1 MSTRVA
7 MLMLFA
13 VATPWAQQSPVSDSG
28 EIPVVVLP
36 FANISGAPADEWLS
50 VGIAETIRVDVS
62 TAPGFISLSPENV
75 EQAQSAWVVSGA
87 FQRVNDSIRITAQLD
102 DGDGRTIRTAIIDGL
117 LSELFALQDLIV
129 AELGIADLS
138 DEKPREARIGTAPRM
153 DELSPNS
160 TGSID
165 SAIPAAAEVV
175 AAGGFAMAGVAI
187 DPPPPIAPAVQSRN
201 SSGQATVRAIRL
213 DAPIVMDGLLTEA
226 VYEEVPAITGF
237 IQQEP
242 VEGQPATER
251 TEAWVLFDDENIYI
265 SARCWQSRMDQV
277 VANEMRR
284 DEIFRNDNF
293 AIVFD
298 TFHDQRTGVL
308 FRANP
313 IGALMDMEF
322 TEEPTFN
329 IDWNTV
335 WDVRTEYFDG
345 GWTVEFVIPF
355 RSLRY
360 PAGAGRSWGINLGRT
375 VLSKNERSFLTL
387 IPASLSSR
395 GFTTAAYAGNLVGL
409 EVPDDSINI
418 DVKPYAIGGLTSDL
432 SMPNPIENQLSGDA
446 GVDLKYKITQ
456 SLTADFTVNTDF
468 AQVEV
473 DEQQVNLT
481 RFSLFFP
488 EKREFFLEGKG
499 LFEFAGGRGFSGGGS
514 SAYRRGRQGTN
525 TPVLFFSRRIGLE
538 NGRVIPIRAGG
549 RLTGK
554 MGPFSIGALSIQT
567 EGAGTIDLPST
578 NYSVL
583 RIKRDVLRRSSIGG
597 VFTGRSASTVSQG
610 SNQAYGVDGVFT
622 FYDNVNLNAYIAKT
636 QTGGLVGDDL
646 SYRGQFNYAGDRYG
660 LQLEQL
666 SVGANF
672 NPEIGFVRR
681 HDFRRSFGSARFSP
695 RLRRWESIR
704 KLSWD
709 ASLDYTT
716 DGAGL
721 LETRVQSGVF
731 GVEFENSDEFFIDQ
745 SLNYEFLKA
754 PFEISPGISIP
765 VGGYEFANTR
775 FGYAFGPQR
784 TFSGNAS
791 VEYGT
796 FFGGNKTSVTLIRP
810 RVEITPQISLEPIM
824 SLNWLDLPQGVFATT
839 LVSSRVTYTLT
850 PRFFV
855 GALVQYNS
863 SGRSVGTNARLRWEY
878 QPGSELFVV
887 YTEERDTLSLMPER
901 STLLRNRGLVVKLT
915 RLFRF

>member
-1 MSTRVA
+1 MSTRVFA
-7 MLMLFA
+7 LMMLA
-13 VATPWAQQSPVSDSG
+13 VATTWAQEVPVSEG
-28 EIPVVVLP
+28 KETAVVVLP
-36 FANISGAPADEWLS
+36 FTNISGAPADDWLS
-50 VGIAETIRVDVS
+50 VGIAESIRVDVS
-62 TAPGFISLSPENV
+62 AASGFISLTSTDIDQV
-75 EQAQSAWVVSGA
+75 QSAWVVSGA
-87 FQRVNDSIRITAQLD
+87 FQRIDDRLRITVQLTD
-102 DGDGRTIRTAIIDGL
+102 TDGRTIRAATVDGAF
-117 LSELFALQDLIV
+117 SELFALQDQIV
-129 AELGIADLS
+129 VELG
-138 DEKPREARIGTAPRM
+138 
-153 DELSPNS
+153 
-160 TGSID
+160 
-165 SAIPAAAEVV
+165 
-175 AAGGFAMAGVAI
+175 MAGLSATNLSETPIGALADAEGALAGRAI
-187 DPPPPIAPAVQSRN
+187 DPAAPVPPAVESRN
-201 SSGQATVRAIRL
+201 STGQATVRAVRL
-213 DAPIVMDGLLTEA
+213 DVPIVMDGLLTEP
-226 VYEEVPAITGF
+226 VYREVPAITGF

-251 TEAWVLFDDENIYI
+251 TEAWIFFDDENIYI

-308 FRANP
+308 FRTSP
-313 IGALMDMEF
+313 IGALMEMEF

-329 IDWNTV
+329 LDWNTV
-335 WDVRTEYFDG
+335 WDVRTAYFDG

-360 PAGAGRSWGINLGRT
+360 PAGVGRSWGINLGRT

-409 EVPDDSINI
+409 EVPDESINI
-418 DVKPYAIGGLTSDL
+418 DVKPYAISGLTSDFSTPSPL
-432 SMPNPIENQLSGDA
+432 ENQLSGDA
-446 GVDLKYKITQ
+446 GVDVKYKITQ

-514 SAYRRGRQGTN
+514 SAYQRGRQVTN

-538 NGRVIPIRAGG
+538 NGRVIPIRGGG

-554 MGPFSIGALSIQT
+554 VGPYSIGALNIQT
-567 EGAGTIDLPST
+567 EGDGTIDLPST

-583 RIKRDVLRRSSIGG
+583 RIKRDVLRRSSVGG
-597 VFTGRSASTVSQG
+597 VFTGRSASQVSQG

-622 FYDNVNLNAYIAKT
+622 FYDNVNLNAYLAKT
-636 QTGGLVGDDL
+636 QTAGLVGDDL

-681 HDFRRSFGSARFSP
+681 YDFRRSFGSARFSP
-695 RLRRWESIR
+695 RLRRWESVR
-704 KLSWD
+704 KLSWE

-716 DGAGL
+716 DGAGF
-721 LETRVQSGVF
+721 LETRVQSGIF
-731 GVEFENSDEFFIDQ
+731 GIEFESSDEFFIDH

-765 VGGYEFANTR
+765 VGGYEFNNTR
-775 FGYAFGPQR
+775 LGYAFGPQR
-784 TFSGNAS
+784 LFSGNAS

-796 FFGGNKTSVTLIRP
+796 FFGGDKTSVTLIRP
-810 RVEITPQISLEPIM
+810 RVEITPQVSLEPIM
-824 SLNWLDLPQGVFATT
+824 SLNWLDLPQGEFSTT

-887 YTEERDTLSLMPER
+887 YTEERDTLSLRPER
-901 STLLRNRGLVVKLT
+901 TTLLRNRGLVVKLT

>member
-1 MSTRVA
+1 MSTRVVA
-7 MLMLFA
+7 LMMLA
-13 VATPWAQQSPVSDSG
+13 VATTWAQELPVSDG
-28 EIPVVVLP
+28 EDTPVVILP
-36 FANISGAPADEWLS
+36 FTNISGAPADDWLS
-50 VGIAETIRVDVS
+50 VGIAESIRVDVS
-62 TAPGFISLSPENV
+62 AASGFISLTSTDV
-75 EQAQSAWVVSGA
+75 EQVQSAWVVSGA
-87 FQRVNDSIRITAQLD
+87 FQRVSDRLRITVQLTD
-102 DGDGRTIRTAIIDGL
+102 ADGRTIRAATLDGSF
-117 LSELFALQDLIV
+117 SELFALQDQIIV
-129 AELGIADLS
+129 ELGMADLS
-138 DEKPREARIGTAPRM
+138 ATNLSETPIGALADP
-153 DELSPNS
+153 EGFAS
-160 TGSID
+160 
-165 SAIPAAAEVV
+165 
-175 AAGGFAMAGVAI
+175 GGFSLTSPAI
-187 DPPPPIAPAVQSRN
+187 DPPAPIPPAVESRN
-201 SSGQATVRAIRL
+201 STGQATVRAIRL
-213 DAPIVMDGLLTEA
+213 NAPIVMDGLLTEA
-226 VYEEVPAITGF
+226 VYTEVPAITGF

-242 VEGQPATER
+242 MEGQLATER
-251 TEAWVLFDDENIYI
+251 TEAWILFDDENIYI

-308 FRANP
+308 FRTSP
-313 IGALMDMEF
+313 IGALMEMEF

-329 IDWNTV
+329 LDWNTV
-335 WDVRTEYFDG
+335 WDVRTAYFDG

-360 PAGAGRSWGINLGRT
+360 PAGVGRSWGVNLGRT

-409 EVPDDSINI
+409 EVPDESINI
-418 DVKPYAIGGLTSDL
+418 DVKPYAISGLTSDFSTL
-432 SMPNPIENQLSGDA
+432 SPVENQLSGDA
-446 GVDLKYKITQ
+446 GVDIKYKITQ

-514 SAYRRGRQGTN
+514 SAYRRGRQATN

-538 NGRVIPIRAGG
+538 NGRVIPIRGG
-549 RLTGK
+549 ARLTGK
-554 MGPFSIGALSIQT
+554 VGPYSIGALNIQT
-567 EGAGTIDLPST
+567 EGDGTIELPST

-583 RIKRDVLRRSSIGG
+583 RIKRDVLRRSSVGG
-597 VFTGRSASTVSQG
+597 VFTGRSVSQVSQG

-622 FYDNVNLNAYIAKT
+622 FYDNVNLNAYLAKT
-636 QTGGLVGDDL
+636 QTAGLVGDDL
-646 SYRGQFNYAGDRYG
+646 SYRGQFNYAADRYG

-681 HDFRRSFGSARFSP
+681 YDFRRSFGSARFSP
-695 RLRRWESIR
+695 RLVRWESIR
-704 KLSWD
+704 KLSWE

-731 GVEFENSDEFFIDQ
+731 GIEFENSDEFFVDH

-765 VGGYEFANTR
+765 VGGYEFNNTR
-775 FGYAFGPQR
+775 LGYAFGPQR
-784 TFSGNAS
+784 LFSGNAS

-810 RVEITPQISLEPIM
+810 RVEVTPQVSLEPMM
-824 SLNWLDLPQGVFATT
+824 SLNWLDLPQGEFSTT

-887 YTEERDTLSLMPER
+887 YTEARDTLSLRPER
-901 STLLRNRGLVVKLT
+901 TTLLRNRGLAVKLT

>member
-824 SLNWLDLPQGVFATT
+824 SLNWLDLPQGAFVTT

>member
-308 FRANP
+308 FRASP

-360 PAGAGRSWGINLGRT
+360 PAGLGRLWGINLGRT

-432 SMPNPIENQLSGDA
+432 SMPNPVENQISGDA
-446 GVDLKYKITQ
+446 GVDLNYKITQ

-473 DEQQVNLT
+473 DEQQVNLS

-525 TPVLFFSRRIGLE
+525 TPVLFFSRRIGFE
-538 NGRVIPIRAGG
+538 NGRVIPIRGGG

-583 RIKRDVLRRSSIGG
+583 RIKRDVFRRSSIGG

-672 NPEIGFVRR
+672 NPEVGFVRR

-704 KLSWD
+704 KLSWE

-716 DGAGL
+716 DGVGL

-765 VGGYEFANTR
+765 VGGYEFNNTR

-784 TFSGNAS
+784 TFSGNVS

-810 RVEITPQISLEPIM
+810 RVEITPQFSLEPVM
-824 SLNWLDLPQGVFATT
+824 SLNWLDLPQGAFTTT

-855 GALVQYNS
+855 GALIQYNS

-887 YTEERDTLSLMPER
+887 YTEERDTLSLRPER

>member
-1 MSTRVA
+1 MSARVVA
-7 MLMLFA
+7 FVMFA
-13 VATPWAQQSPVSDSG
+13 VATAWAQEAPGSG
-28 EIPVVVLP
+28 GDDIPVVVLS
-36 FANISGAPADEWLS
+36 FSNISGEPADEWLIA
-50 VGIAETIRVDVS
+50 GIAETIRVDVS
-62 TAPGFISLSPENV
+62 IVPGFVSLASTDV
-75 EQAQSAWVVSGA
+75 EQFQSAWIVSGS
-87 FQRVNDSIRITAQLD
+87 FQRVGDSIRITAQLSD
-102 DGDGRTIRTAIIDGL
+102 ADGRTIRAARVDGL
-117 LSELFALQDLIV
+117 LSEIFALQDQIV

-138 DEKPREARIGTAPRM
+138 EVHRGERSAGTAPRR
-153 DELSPNS
+153 DEPLSNLGGLIDGAIS
-160 TGSID
+160 ADVEHLATGGLS
-165 SAIPAAAEVV
+165 V
-175 AAGGFAMAGVAI
+175 AGSAI
-187 DPPPPIAPAVQSRN
+187 DPPAPIPPAVESRN

-213 DAPIVMDGLLTEA
+213 DSPIVMDGLLTEA
-226 VYEEVPAITGF
+226 VYTEVSAITGF
-237 IQQEP
+237 LQQEP

-308 FRANP
+308 FRASP

-329 IDWNTV
+329 IDWNAV
-335 WDVRTEYFDG
+335 WDVRTAYFDG

-360 PAGAGRSWGINLGRT
+360 PASVGRSWGINLGRT
-375 VLSKNERSFLTL
+375 ILSKNERSFLTL

-418 DVKPYAIGGLTSDL
+418 DVKPYAISGLTSDL
-432 SMPNPIENQLSGDA
+432 SMPSSVENQVSGDA

-456 SLTADFTVNTDF
+456 SMTADFTVNTDF

-525 TPVLFFSRRIGLE
+525 TPVVFFSRRIGLE
-538 NGRVIPIRAGG
+538 NGRVIPIRGGG

-554 MGPFSIGALSIQT
+554 LGPYSIGALNIQT
-567 EGAGTIDLPST
+567 EGDGTIDLPST
-578 NYSVL
+578 NYSVF

-597 VFTGRSASTVSQG
+597 IFTGRSDSKMSQG
-610 SNQAYGVDGVFT
+610 TNQAYGVDGVFT
-622 FYDNVNLNAYIAKT
+622 FYDNLNLNAYMAKT
-636 QTGGLVGDDL
+636 QTAGLVGDDL

-660 LQLEQL
+660 LQLERL

-681 HDFRRSFGSARFSP
+681 YDFRRSFASARFSP

-704 KLSWD
+704 KLSWE

-731 GVEFENSDEFFIDQ
+731 GVEFENSDEFFVDQ
-745 SLNYEFLKA
+745 SLNYEFLKL

-765 VGGYEFANTR
+765 VGGYQFNNTR
-775 FGYAFGPQR
+775 LGYALGPQR
-784 TFSGNAS
+784 LLSGNAS

-810 RVEITPQISLEPIM
+810 RVEITPQVSLEPMM
-824 SLNWLDLPQGVFATT
+824 SLNWLDLPQGEFSTT

-887 YTEERDTLSLMPER
+887 YTEERDTLSLRPER
-901 STLLRNRGLVVKLT
+901 TTLLRNRGLVVKIT
-915 RLFRF
+915 KLFRF

>member
-1 MSTRVA
+1 MSTRVVA
-7 MLMLFA
+7 LMMLA
-13 VATPWAQQSPVSDSG
+13 VATTWAQEVPVSEG
-28 EIPVVVLP
+28 KETAVVVLP
-36 FANISGAPADEWLS
+36 FTNISGAPADDWLS
-50 VGIAETIRVDVS
+50 VGIAESIRVDVS
-62 TAPGFISLSPENV
+62 AASGFISLTSTDIDQV
-75 EQAQSAWVVSGA
+75 QSAWVVSGA
-87 FQRVNDSIRITAQLD
+87 FQRIDDRLRITVQLTD
-102 DGDGRTIRTAIIDGL
+102 ADGRTIRAATVDGAF
-117 LSELFALQDLIV
+117 SELFALQDQIV
-129 AELGIADLS
+129 VELG
-138 DEKPREARIGTAPRM
+138 
-153 DELSPNS
+153 
-160 TGSID
+160 
-165 SAIPAAAEVV
+165 
-175 AAGGFAMAGVAI
+175 MAGLSATNLSETPIGALADAEGALAGRAI
-187 DPPPPIAPAVQSRN
+187 DPAAPVPPAVESRN
-201 SSGQATVRAIRL
+201 STGQATVRAVRL
-213 DAPIVMDGLLTEA
+213 DVPIVMDGLLTEP
-226 VYEEVPAITGF
+226 VYREVPAITGF

-251 TEAWVLFDDENIYI
+251 TEAWIFFDDENIYI

-308 FRANP
+308 FRTSP
-313 IGALMDMEF
+313 IGALMEMEF

-329 IDWNTV
+329 LDWNTV
-335 WDVRTEYFDG
+335 WDVRTAYFDG

-360 PAGAGRSWGINLGRT
+360 PAGVGRSWGINLGRT

-409 EVPDDSINI
+409 EVPDESINI
-418 DVKPYAIGGLTSDL
+418 DVKPYAISGLTSDFSTPSPL
-432 SMPNPIENQLSGDA
+432 ENQLSGDA
-446 GVDLKYKITQ
+446 GVDVKYKITQ

-514 SAYRRGRQGTN
+514 SAYQRGRQVTN

-538 NGRVIPIRAGG
+538 NGRVIPIRGGG

-554 MGPFSIGALSIQT
+554 VGPYSIGALNIQT
-567 EGAGTIDLPST
+567 EGDGTIDLPST

-583 RIKRDVLRRSSIGG
+583 RIKRDVLRRSSVGG
-597 VFTGRSASTVSQG
+597 VFTGRSASQVSQG

-622 FYDNVNLNAYIAKT
+622 FYDNVNLNAYLAKT
-636 QTGGLVGDDL
+636 QTAGLVGDDL

-681 HDFRRSFGSARFSP
+681 SDFRRSFGSARFSP
-695 RLRRWESIR
+695 RLRRWESVR
-704 KLSWD
+704 KLSWE

-721 LETRVQSGVF
+721 LETRVQSGIF
-731 GVEFENSDEFFIDQ
+731 GIEFESSDEFFVDH

-765 VGGYEFANTR
+765 VGGYEFNNTR
-775 FGYAFGPQR
+775 LGYAFGPQR
-784 TFSGNAS
+784 LFSGNAS

-796 FFGGNKTSVTLIRP
+796 FFGGDKTSVTLIRP
-810 RVEITPQISLEPIM
+810 RVEITPQVSLEPIM
-824 SLNWLDLPQGVFATT
+824 SLNWLDLPQGKFSTT

-887 YTEERDTLSLMPER
+887 YTEERDTLSLRPER
-901 STLLRNRGLVVKLT
+901 TTLLRNRGLVVKLT

>member
-1 MSTRVA
+1 MSTRVFA
-7 MLMLFA
+7 LMMLA
-13 VATPWAQQSPVSDSG
+13 VATTWAQEVPVSEG
-28 EIPVVVLP
+28 EDTAVVVLP
-36 FANISGAPADEWLS
+36 FTNISGAPADDWLS
-50 VGIAETIRVDVS
+50 VGIAESIRVDVS
-62 TAPGFISLSPENV
+62 AAYGFISLTSTDIDQV
-75 EQAQSAWVVSGA
+75 QSAWVVSGA
-87 FQRVNDSIRITAQLD
+87 FQRIDDRLRITVQLTDTDGRSIRAATLD
-102 DGDGRTIRTAIIDGL
+102 GAF
-117 LSELFALQDLIV
+117 SELFALQDQIV
-129 AELGIADLS
+129 IELG
-138 DEKPREARIGTAPRM
+138 
-153 DELSPNS
+153 
-160 TGSID
+160 
-165 SAIPAAAEVV
+165 
-175 AAGGFAMAGVAI
+175 MAGLSATNLSETPIGALADAEGALAGRAI
-187 DPPPPIAPAVQSRN
+187 DPAAPVPPAVESRN
-201 SSGQATVRAIRL
+201 STGQATVRAVRL
-213 DAPIVMDGLLTEA
+213 DVPIVMDGLLTEP
-226 VYEEVPAITGF
+226 VYREVPAITGF

-251 TEAWVLFDDENIYI
+251 TEAWIFFDDENIYI

-308 FRANP
+308 FRTSP
-313 IGALMDMEF
+313 IGALMEMEF

-329 IDWNTV
+329 LDWNTV
-335 WDVRTEYFDG
+335 WDVRTAYFDG

-360 PAGAGRSWGINLGRT
+360 PAGVGRSWGINLGRT

-409 EVPDDSINI
+409 EVPDESINI
-418 DVKPYAIGGLTSDL
+418 DVKPYAISGLTSDFSTPSPL
-432 SMPNPIENQLSGDA
+432 ENQLSGDA
-446 GVDLKYKITQ
+446 GVDVKYKITQ

-514 SAYRRGRQGTN
+514 SAYQRGRQVTN

-538 NGRVIPIRAGG
+538 NGRVVPIRGGG

-554 MGPFSIGALSIQT
+554 VGPYSIGALNIQT
-567 EGAGTIDLPST
+567 EGDGTIDLPST
-578 NYSVL
+578 NYSVV
-583 RIKRDVLRRSSIGG
+583 RIKRDVLRRSSVGG
-597 VFTGRSASTVSQG
+597 VFTGRSASQVSQG

-622 FYDNVNLNAYIAKT
+622 FYDNVNLNAYLAKT
-636 QTGGLVGDDL
+636 QTAGLVGDDL

-681 HDFRRSFGSARFSP
+681 YDFRRSFGSARFSP
-695 RLRRWESIR
+695 RLRRWESVR
-704 KLSWD
+704 KLSWE

-731 GVEFENSDEFFIDQ
+731 GIEFENSDEFFVDH

-765 VGGYEFANTR
+765 VGGYEFNNTR
-775 FGYAFGPQR
+775 LGYAFGPQR
-784 TFSGNAS
+784 LFSGNAS

-796 FFGGNKTSVTLIRP
+796 FFGGDKTSVTLIRP
-810 RVEITPQISLEPIM
+810 RVEITPQVSLEPIM
-824 SLNWLDLPQGVFATT
+824 SLNWLDLPQGKFSTT

-887 YTEERDTLSLMPER
+887 YTEERDTLSLRPER
-901 STLLRNRGLVVKLT
+901 TTLLRNRGLVVKLT

>member
-1 MSTRVA
+1 MSTRVFA
-7 MLMLFA
+7 LMMLA
-13 VATPWAQQSPVSDSG
+13 VATTWAQEVPVSEG
-28 EIPVVVLP
+28 KETAVVVLP
-36 FANISGAPADEWLS
+36 FTNISGAPADDWLS
-50 VGIAETIRVDVS
+50 VGIAESIRVDVS
-62 TAPGFISLSPENV
+62 AASGFISLTSTDIDQV
-75 EQAQSAWVVSGA
+75 QSAWVVSGA
-87 FQRVNDSIRITAQLD
+87 FQRIDDRLRITVQLTD
-102 DGDGRTIRTAIIDGL
+102 TDGRTIRAATLDGTF
-117 LSELFALQDLIV
+117 SELFALQDQIV
-129 AELGIADLS
+129 IELG
-138 DEKPREARIGTAPRM
+138 
-153 DELSPNS
+153 
-160 TGSID
+160 
-165 SAIPAAAEVV
+165 
-175 AAGGFAMAGVAI
+175 MAGLSATNLSETPIGALADAEGALAGRAI
-187 DPPPPIAPAVQSRN
+187 DPPAPVPPAVESRN
-201 SSGQATVRAIRL
+201 STGQATVRAVRL
-213 DAPIVMDGLLTEA
+213 DVPIVMDGLLTEP
-226 VYEEVPAITGF
+226 VYREVPAITGF

-251 TEAWVLFDDENIYI
+251 TEAWIFFDDENIYI

-308 FRANP
+308 FRTSP
-313 IGALMDMEF
+313 IGALMEMEF

-329 IDWNTV
+329 LDWNTV
-335 WDVRTEYFDG
+335 WDVRTAYFDG

-360 PAGAGRSWGINLGRT
+360 PAGVGRSWGINLGRT

-409 EVPDDSINI
+409 EVPDESINI
-418 DVKPYAIGGLTSDL
+418 DVKPYAISGLTSDFSTPSPL
-432 SMPNPIENQLSGDA
+432 ENQLSGDA
-446 GVDLKYKITQ
+446 GVDVKYKITQ

-514 SAYRRGRQGTN
+514 SAYQRGRQVTN

-538 NGRVIPIRAGG
+538 NGRVVPIRGGG

-554 MGPFSIGALSIQT
+554 VGPYSIGALNIQT
-567 EGAGTIDLPST
+567 EGDGTIDLPST
-578 NYSVL
+578 NYSVV
-583 RIKRDVLRRSSIGG
+583 RIKRDVLRRSSVGG
-597 VFTGRSASTVSQG
+597 VFTGRSASQVSQG

-622 FYDNVNLNAYIAKT
+622 FYDNVNLNAYLAKT
-636 QTGGLVGDDL
+636 QTAGLVGDDL

-681 HDFRRSFGSARFSP
+681 SDFRRSFGSARFSP
-695 RLRRWESIR
+695 RLRRWESVR
-704 KLSWD
+704 KLSWE

-721 LETRVQSGVF
+721 LETRVQSGIF
-731 GVEFENSDEFFIDQ
+731 GIEFENSDEFFVDH

-765 VGGYEFANTR
+765 VGGYEFNNTR
-775 FGYAFGPQR
+775 LGYALGPQR
-784 TFSGNAS
+784 LFSGNAS

-796 FFGGNKTSVTLIRP
+796 FFGGDKTSVTLIRP
-810 RVEITPQISLEPIM
+810 RVEITPQVSLEPIM
-824 SLNWLDLPQGVFATT
+824 SLNWLDLPQGKFSTT

-887 YTEERDTLSLMPER
+887 YTEERDTLSLRPER
-901 STLLRNRGLVVKLT
+901 TTLLRNRGLVVKLT

>member
-1 MSTRVA
+1 MSTRVFA
-7 MLMLFA
+7 LMMLA
-13 VATPWAQQSPVSDSG
+13 VATTWAQEVPVSEG
-28 EIPVVVLP
+28 KETAVVVLP
-36 FANISGAPADEWLS
+36 FTNISGAPADDWLS
-50 VGIAETIRVDVS
+50 VGIAESIRVDVS
-62 TAPGFISLSPENV
+62 AASGFISLTSTDIDQV
-75 EQAQSAWVVSGA
+75 QSAWVVSGA
-87 FQRVNDSIRITAQLD
+87 FQRIDDRLRITVQLTD
-102 DGDGRTIRTAIIDGL
+102 TDGRTIRAATLDGAF
-117 LSELFALQDLIV
+117 SELFALQDQIV
-129 AELGIADLS
+129 IELG
-138 DEKPREARIGTAPRM
+138 
-153 DELSPNS
+153 
-160 TGSID
+160 
-165 SAIPAAAEVV
+165 
-175 AAGGFAMAGVAI
+175 MAGLSATNLSETPIGALADAEGALAGRAI
-187 DPPPPIAPAVQSRN
+187 DPAAPVPPAVESRN
-201 SSGQATVRAIRL
+201 STGQATVRAVRL
-213 DAPIVMDGLLTEA
+213 DVPIVMDGLLTEP
-226 VYEEVPAITGF
+226 VYREVPAITGF

-251 TEAWVLFDDENIYI
+251 TEAWIFFDDENIYI

-308 FRANP
+308 FRTSP
-313 IGALMDMEF
+313 IGALMEMEF

-329 IDWNTV
+329 LDWNTV
-335 WDVRTEYFDG
+335 WDVRTAYFDG

-360 PAGAGRSWGINLGRT
+360 PAGVGRSWGINLGRT

-409 EVPDDSINI
+409 EVPDESINI
-418 DVKPYAIGGLTSDL
+418 DVKPYAISGLTSDFSTPSPL
-432 SMPNPIENQLSGDA
+432 ENQLSGDA
-446 GVDLKYKITQ
+446 GVDVKYKITQ

-514 SAYRRGRQGTN
+514 SAYQRGRQVTN

-538 NGRVIPIRAGG
+538 NGRVIPIRGGG

-554 MGPFSIGALSIQT
+554 VGPYSIGALNIQT
-567 EGAGTIDLPST
+567 EGDGTIDLPST

-583 RIKRDVLRRSSIGG
+583 RIKRDVLRRSSVGG
-597 VFTGRSASTVSQG
+597 VFTGRSASQVSQG

-622 FYDNVNLNAYIAKT
+622 FYDNVNLNAYLAKT
-636 QTGGLVGDDL
+636 QTAGLVGDDL

-681 HDFRRSFGSARFSP
+681 YDFRRSFGSARFSP
-695 RLRRWESIR
+695 RLRRWESVR
-704 KLSWD
+704 KLSWE

-721 LETRVQSGVF
+721 LETRVQSGIF
-731 GVEFENSDEFFIDQ
+731 GIEFESSDEFFVDH

-765 VGGYEFANTR
+765 VGGYEFNNTR
-775 FGYAFGPQR
+775 LGYAFGPQR
-784 TFSGNAS
+784 LFSGNAS

-796 FFGGNKTSVTLIRP
+796 FFGGDKTSVTLIRP
-810 RVEITPQISLEPIM
+810 RVEITPQVSLEPIM
-824 SLNWLDLPQGVFATT
+824 SLNWLDLPQGKFSTT

-887 YTEERDTLSLMPER
+887 YTEERDTLSLRPER
-901 STLLRNRGLVVKLT
+901 TTLLRNRGLVVKLT

>member
-1 MSTRVA
+1 MSTRVFA
-7 MLMLFA
+7 LMMLA
-13 VATPWAQQSPVSDSG
+13 VATTWAQEVPVSEG
-28 EIPVVVLP
+28 EDTAVVVLP
-36 FANISGAPADEWLS
+36 FTNISGAPADDWLS
-50 VGIAETIRVDVS
+50 VGIAESIRVDVS
-62 TAPGFISLSPENV
+62 AASGFISLTSTDIDQV
-75 EQAQSAWVVSGA
+75 QSAWVVSGA
-87 FQRVNDSIRITAQLD
+87 FQRIDDRLRITVQLTD
-102 DGDGRTIRTAIIDGL
+102 TDGRTIRAATLDGAF
-117 LSELFALQDLIV
+117 SELFALQDQIV
-129 AELGIADLS
+129 VELG
-138 DEKPREARIGTAPRM
+138 R
-153 DELSPNS
+153 
-160 TGSID
+160 
-165 SAIPAAAEVV
+165 
-175 AAGGFAMAGVAI
+175 AGVSATNLSETPIGALADAEGALAGRAI
-187 DPPPPIAPAVQSRN
+187 DPAAPVPPAVESRN
-201 SSGQATVRAIRL
+201 STGQATVRAVRL
-213 DAPIVMDGLLTEA
+213 DVPIVMDGLLTEP
-226 VYEEVPAITGF
+226 VYREVPAITGF

-251 TEAWVLFDDENIYI
+251 TEAWIFFDDENIYI

-308 FRANP
+308 FRTSP
-313 IGALMDMEF
+313 IGALMEMEF

-329 IDWNTV
+329 LDWNTV
-335 WDVRTEYFDG
+335 WDVRTAYFDG

-360 PAGAGRSWGINLGRT
+360 PAGVGRSWGINLGRT

-409 EVPDDSINI
+409 EVPDESINI
-418 DVKPYAIGGLTSDL
+418 DVKPYAISGLTSDFSTPSPL
-432 SMPNPIENQLSGDA
+432 ENQLSGDA
-446 GVDLKYKITQ
+446 GVDVKYKITQ

-514 SAYRRGRQGTN
+514 SAYQRGRQVTN

-538 NGRVIPIRAGG
+538 NGRVVPIRGGG

-554 MGPFSIGALSIQT
+554 VGPYSIGALNIQT
-567 EGAGTIDLPST
+567 EGDGTIDLPST

-583 RIKRDVLRRSSIGG
+583 RIKRDVLRRSSVGG
-597 VFTGRSASTVSQG
+597 VFTGRSASQVSQG

-622 FYDNVNLNAYIAKT
+622 FYDNVNLNAYLAKT
-636 QTGGLVGDDL
+636 QTAGLVGDDL

-681 HDFRRSFGSARFSP
+681 YDFRRSFGSARFSP
-695 RLRRWESIR
+695 RLRRWESVR
-704 KLSWD
+704 KLSWE

-716 DGAGL
+716 DGAGF
-721 LETRVQSGVF
+721 LETRVQSGIF
-731 GVEFENSDEFFIDQ
+731 GIEFESSDEFFIDH

-765 VGGYEFANTR
+765 VGGYEFNNTR
-775 FGYAFGPQR
+775 LGYAFGPQR
-784 TFSGNAS
+784 LFSGNAS

-796 FFGGNKTSVTLIRP
+796 FFGGDKTSVTLIRP
-810 RVEITPQISLEPIM
+810 RVEITPQVSLEPIM
-824 SLNWLDLPQGVFATT
+824 SLNWLDLPQGEFSTT

-887 YTEERDTLSLMPER
+887 YTEERDTLSLRPER
-901 STLLRNRGLVVKLT
+901 TTLLRNRGLVVKLT

>member
-1 MSTRVA
+1 
-7 MLMLFA
+7 
-13 VATPWAQQSPVSDSG
+13 
-28 EIPVVVLP
+28 
-36 FANISGAPADEWLS
+36 
-50 VGIAETIRVDVS
+50 
-62 TAPGFISLSPENV
+62 
-75 EQAQSAWVVSGA
+75 
-87 FQRVNDSIRITAQLD
+87 
-102 DGDGRTIRTAIIDGL
+102 
-117 LSELFALQDLIV
+117 
-129 AELGIADLS
+129 
-138 DEKPREARIGTAPRM
+138 
-153 DELSPNS
+153 
-160 TGSID
+160 
-165 SAIPAAAEVV
+165 
-175 AAGGFAMAGVAI
+175 
-187 DPPPPIAPAVQSRN
+187 
-201 SSGQATVRAIRL
+201 
-213 DAPIVMDGLLTEA
+213 
-226 VYEEVPAITGF
+226 
-237 IQQEP
+237 
-242 VEGQPATER
+242 
-251 TEAWVLFDDENIYI
+251 
-265 SARCWQSRMDQV
+265 MDQV

-308 FRANP
+308 FRASP

-432 SMPNPIENQLSGDA
+432 SMPNPIKNQLSGDA

-456 SLTADFTVNTDF
+456 SLTADFTINTDF

-514 SAYRRGRQGTN
+514 SAYRRGRQATN

-646 SYRGQFNYAGDRYG
+646 SYRGQFNYAADRYG

-704 KLSWD
+704 KLSWE

-810 RVEITPQISLEPIM
+810 RVEITPQFSLEPIM
-824 SLNWLDLPQGVFATT
+824 SLNWLDLPQGAFATT

>member
-622 FYDNVNLNAYIAKT
+622 FYDNVSLNAYIAKT

-810 RVEITPQISLEPIM
+810 RVEITPQFSFEPIM
-824 SLNWLDLPQGVFATT
+824 SLNWLDLPQGAFVTT

>member
-432 SMPNPIENQLSGDA
+432 SMPNPIENQLNGDA
-446 GVDLKYKITQ
+446 GVDVKYKITQ
-456 SLTADFTVNTDF
+456 SLTADFTINTDF

-824 SLNWLDLPQGVFATT
+824 SLNWLDLPQGAFATT